1 MDPPS
6 YEEFERNFQA
16 GGGVKDLKSWI
27 IQIDV
32 RLSEMKLYDPVECP
46 EYLMEF
52 EQTKFFLNA
61 SVLEAAAYKSKMDGH
76 LDRFRK
82 SKETLISKAKELEES
97 GVEKDD
103 MADYIWKEELCGVVT
118 RRTIKH
124 YYDVYW
130 NSTHM
135 LVQFMQNSSPVDG
148 EKFFVEKNKLMGK
161 KIDLLIQLRQ
171 LELKALLPESV
182 E

>member
-1 MDPPS
+1 
-6 YEEFERNFQA
+6 
-16 GGGVKDLKSWI
+16 
-27 IQIDV
+27 
-32 RLSEMKLYDPVECP
+32 MKLYDPVECP

-52 EQTKFFLNA
+52 EQTKFFSSA
-61 SVLEAAAYKSKMDGH
+61 TVLEAAAYKRRMDGY
-76 LDRFRK
+76 LDQFRK

-103 MADYIWKEELCGVVT
+103 MADYIWKDELCGAVT
-118 RRTIKH
+118 RRTIKN

-130 NSTHM
+130 HSSHM
-135 LVQFMQNSSPVDG
+135 LVQFLQKSNPVDG